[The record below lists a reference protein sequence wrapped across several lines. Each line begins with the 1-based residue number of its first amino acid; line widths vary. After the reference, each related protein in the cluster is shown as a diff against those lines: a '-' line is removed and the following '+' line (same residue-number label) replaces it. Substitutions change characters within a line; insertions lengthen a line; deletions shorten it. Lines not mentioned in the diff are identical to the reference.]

1 MKKIKYLLPILLISI
16 LMVTGCFKRDN
27 LEGIEIITTTYPIEF
42 ATNYLYG
49 EHSIV
54 NSIYPDGT
62 DTFTYKLSEKQLNDY
77 SKKKLFIYN
86 RVTNDKDI
94 AVEFLKRNANMLI
107 IDATYGMEITY
118 GEEELWLNPSNLL
131 MMTQNIKNGLQE
143 YMTNS
148 YLEKEI
154 DKKYEEIKVTLSEL
168 DANLKLTA
176 ENASRK
182 KIVVNS
188 DSLKYLEKYGFEVIS
203 LDSTNEA
210 VSDKTI
216 SSTIDS
222 ITNGEIKHI
231 FLLENNDNS
240 DAVKQVIDKT
250 NVETYTFRRLDN
262 IKEEDRDENNDYF
275 TIMNS
280 NIELLRD
287 ELY

>member
-86 RVTNDKDI
+86 RATNDKDI

-168 DANLKLTA
+168 DANIKLTA

-222 ITNGEIKHI
+222 ITNGEVKHI

-280 NIELLRD
+280 NIELLRN

>member
-131 MMTQNIKNGLQE
+131 MMTQNIKKGLQE

-222 ITNGEIKHI
+222 ITNGEVKHI

-280 NIELLRD
+280 NIELLRN

>member
-1 MKKIKYLLPILLISI
+1 
-16 LMVTGCFKRDN
+16 MVTGCFKRDN

-86 RVTNDKDI
+86 RVTDDKDI

-154 DKKYEEIKVTLSEL
+154 YKKYEEIKVTLSEL

-222 ITNGEIKHI
+222 ITNGEVKHI

-280 NIELLRD
+280 NIELLRN

>member
-222 ITNGEIKHI
+222 ITNGEVKHI

-262 IKEEDRDENNDYF
+262 IKEEDRNENNDYF

-280 NIELLRD
+280 NIELLRN

>member
-16 LMVTGCFKRDN
+16 LMITGCFKRDN

-86 RVTNDKDI
+86 RATNDKDI

-188 DSLKYLEKYGFEVIS
+188 DSLKYLEQYGFEVIS

-222 ITNGEIKHI
+222 ITNGEVKHI

-280 NIELLRD
+280 NIELLRN

>member
-86 RVTNDKDI
+86 RVTDDKDI
-94 AVEFLKRNANMLI
+94 AVEFLKRNVNMLI

-222 ITNGEIKHI
+222 ITNGEVKHI

-280 NIELLRD
+280 NIELLRN

>member
-131 MMTQNIKNGLQE
+131 MMTQNIRNGLQE

-222 ITNGEIKHI
+222 ITNGEVKHI
-231 FLLENNDNS
+231 FLLESNDNS

-250 NVETYTFRRLDN
+250 NVETYTFKRLDN

-280 NIELLRD
+280 NIELLRN

>member
-49 EHSIV
+49 EHSI
-54 NSIYPDGT
+54 YPDGT
-62 DTFTYKLSEKQLNDY
+62 DTFTYKLSEKQLYDY

-86 RVTNDKDI
+86 RATNDKDI

-222 ITNGEIKHI
+222 ITNGEVKHI

-280 NIELLRD
+280 NIELLRN

>member
-86 RVTNDKDI
+86 RATNDKDI

-107 IDATYGMEITY
+107 IDATYGMQITY

-203 LDSTNEA
+203 LDNTNEA

-222 ITNGEIKHI
+222 ITNGEVKHI

-280 NIELLRD
+280 NIELLRN

>member
-16 LMVTGCFKRDN
+16 LMLTGCFKRDN

-86 RVTNDKDI
+86 RVTDDKDI

-222 ITNGEIKHI
+222 ITNGEVKHI

-280 NIELLRD
+280 NIELLRN

>member
-86 RVTNDKDI
+86 RATNDKDI

-222 ITNGEIKHI
+222 ITNGEVKHI
-231 FLLENNDNS
+231 FLLESNDNS

-280 NIELLRD
+280 NIELLRN

>member
-16 LMVTGCFKRDN
+16 LMITGCFKRDN

-86 RVTNDKDI
+86 RATNDKDI

-222 ITNGEIKHI
+222 ITNGEVKHI

-280 NIELLRD
+280 NIELLRN

>member
-86 RVTNDKDI
+86 RATNDKDI

-203 LDSTNEA
+203 LDNTNEA

-222 ITNGEIKHI
+222 ITNGEVKHI

-280 NIELLRD
+280 NIELLRN

>member
-54 NSIYPDGT
+54 NSIYSDGT

-86 RVTNDKDI
+86 RATNDKDI

-203 LDSTNEA
+203 LDNTNEA

-222 ITNGEIKHI
+222 ITNGEVKHI

-280 NIELLRD
+280 NIELLRN

>member
-62 DTFTYKLSEKQLNDY
+62 DTFAYKLSEKQLNDY

-86 RVTNDKDI
+86 RATNDKDI

-222 ITNGEIKHI
+222 ITNDEVKHI

>member
-86 RVTNDKDI
+86 RVTDDKDI

-222 ITNGEIKHI
+222 ITNGEVKHI

-250 NVETYTFRRLDN
+250 NVETYTFRRLDI

-280 NIELLRD
+280 NIELLRN

>member
-1 MKKIKYLLPILLISI
+1 
-16 LMVTGCFKRDN
+16 MVTGCFKRDN

-222 ITNGEIKHI
+222 IANGEVKHI

-280 NIELLRD
+280 NIELLRN

>member
-86 RVTNDKDI
+86 RATTDKDI

-222 ITNGEIKHI
+222 ITNGEVKHI

-280 NIELLRD
+280 NIELLRN

>member
-62 DTFTYKLSEKQLNDY
+62 DTFTYKFSEKQLNDY

-86 RVTNDKDI
+86 RATNDKDI

-222 ITNGEIKHI
+222 ITNGEVKHI

-280 NIELLRD
+280 NIELLRN

>member
-222 ITNGEIKHI
+222 ITNGEVKHI
-231 FLLENNDNS
+231 FLLESNDNS

-280 NIELLRD
+280 NIELLRN

>member
-27 LEGIEIITTTYPIEF
+27 LEGIEIITTTYPIEC

-222 ITNGEIKHI
+222 ITNGEVKHI

-280 NIELLRD
+280 NIELLRN